1 MGLPVLHEI
10 AHEYTQALVELTDIE
25 DDAVVD
31 TLDSLKG
38 TLEAK
43 SENVIKYTQNLDAT
57 IDAMKQAEKAMSE
70 RRKKLERRSTSIKEY
85 VKKVMSKNGITKIET
100 VHFDLSVKKNPPKI
114 VVDDYSLVPTIYFK
128 QRVAETFERDK
139 AKKALQKGEEI
150 EGIRLVQ
157 ETRLDIK

>member
-1 MGLPVLHEI
+1 
-10 AHEYTQALVELTDIE
+10 
-25 DDAVVD
+25 
-31 TLDSLKG
+31 
-38 TLEAK
+38 
-43 SENVIKYTQNLDAT
+43 
-57 IDAMKQAEKAMSE
+57 MKQAEKAMSE

-128 QRVAETFERDK
+128 QRVSETFERDK

-150 EGIRLVQ
+150 EGVRLVQ